1 MNCSTAK
8 AWLLLTPFCVV
19 LCGCAT
25 GDLAHTTPIAR
36 SNVLKTEFTQPRA
49 GTAHVTLYR
58 EPLNPGKVCDAVVQV
73 SFHDVPGG
81 RIADVAKLWPNDHL
95 DIYLDPG
102 HYRLNVYGALCDEV
116 MPVDVDVTLKAGD
129 AITYRLFTGM
139 FNMTLTK
146 DSAPPSRP

>member
-1 MNCSTAK
+1 MSYSTAK
-8 AWLLLTPFCVV
+8 TWLLLTLFCVV

-25 GDLAHTTPIAR
+25 EDLAHTSPIAR

-81 RIADVAKLWPNDHL
+81 RIADVAKLWPNDRL
-95 DIYLDPG
+95 DFYLDPG
-102 HYRLNVYGALCDEV
+102 HFRLNVYSALCGEV
-116 MPVDVDVTLKAGD
+116 VPVDVDVTLKAGE
-129 AITYRLFTGM
+129 ALTYRLFTGE
-139 FNMTLTK
+139 FAMTLTQEQ
-146 DSAPPSRP
+146 SPPSRP